1 MGSVTSAMMDVY
13 GDQKWYRYITAN
25 IVTTTTKLAEI
36 WNERRLD
43 TRHRGACVEPRM
55 SASDG
60 LLGARVQGTNKLR
73 DL

>member
-1 MGSVTSAMMDVY
+1 MMDVY

-36 WNERRLD
+36 WNEGRLD